1 MVNFYNHVPVGTHT
15 IYPDIDP
22 IYLSSPSGSFRVVL
36 VQDLDNS
43 TTEIYP
49 TVTNQ
54 PNEFTPRIIFNIPS
68 GSLPH
73 PKGLYTMYSY
83 EGLFQSDLW
92 NLISEEWEMISSEWQ
107 DSLVVNERLVS
118 IDRAWVEGVNGV
130 NITMYTGTNQTGT
143 YTTYN
148 N

>member
-15 IYPDIDP
+15 IYPDTDP
-22 IYLSSPSGSFRVVL
+22 LYLSSPSGSFRVVL

-43 TTEIYP
+43 TTELYP

-54 PNEFTPRIIFNIPS
+54 PNTFTPRIIFNVPS

-73 PKGLYTMYSY
+73 PMGQYTMYSY
-83 EGLFQSDLW
+83 EGIYQSDLW
-92 NLISEEWEMISSEWQ
+92 NLIAEEWEMISSHWE
-107 DSLVVNERLVS
+107 DSLIVNERLIS
-118 IDRAWVEGVNGV
+118 IDRAWVQGVNGV
-130 NITMYTGTNQTGT
+130 PITMYTSTNQTGT

-148 N
+148 S